1 MGVILDSS
9 ILIAAER
16 GRFDLPRFF
25 LAHSETEFFIS
36 SITASELLHGV
47 ERANTVDRRLKR
59 SRFVEDILREIPVIE
74 FNTSVAREHARLWAR
89 LEARGQA
96 IGAHDMLIAAT
107 ALHGKHWLATLNRD
121 EFAQV
126 EGLQLSEVASFA
138 TS

>member
-1 MGVILDSS
+1 L
-9 ILIAAER
+9 
-16 GRFDLPRFF
+16 LPREEDLTYLDFF

-47 ERANTVDRRLKR
+47 ERANTVDRQLRR
-59 SRFVEDILREIPVIE
+59 SRYVEDILREFPVIE

-107 ALHGKHWLATLNRD
+107 ALHGQHWLATLNRD

-126 EGLQLSEVASFA
+126 ERLQLSEVASFA